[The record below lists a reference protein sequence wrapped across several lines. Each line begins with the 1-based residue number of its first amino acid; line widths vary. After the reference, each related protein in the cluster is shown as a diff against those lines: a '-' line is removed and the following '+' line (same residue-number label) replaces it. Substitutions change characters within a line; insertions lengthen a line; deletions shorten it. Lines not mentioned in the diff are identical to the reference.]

1 MGTVK
6 VKSVEFFGSKR
17 NKLTWPTN
25 LKVFVN
31 APMIDFTNVD
41 SIAPSQEFVLSMDPN
56 LEFEDQGPVRFPTRA
71 AKFFN
76 VNTLTLLF
84 EKPVNGDCSEIDFIG
99 FEGEFSQVNI
109 CILF

>member
-1 MGTVK
+1 M
-6 VKSVEFFGSKR
+6 KSIEFSGSKK
-17 NKLTWPTN
+17 NKSTWPTS

-41 SIAPSQEFVLSMDPN
+41 SITPSQEFLLSI
-56 LEFEDQGPVRFPTRA
+56 DQTKIDDIGPVRFPTRA

-84 EKPVNGDCSEIDFIG
+84 EKPVSGDCTEIDFIG
-99 FEGEFSQVNI
+99 FEGEFSQVK
-109 CILF
+109 L